1 MRKQSET
8 VPLCASLEDIFTT
21 LNGGNFSAKL
31 DLWDAY
37 HQVEV
42 EHGSRKFLTIKTHRG
57 LYQFTRLLFGVKQ
70 LRLFF

>member
-1 MRKQSET
+1 MCWFST
-8 VPLCASLEDIFTT
+8 GLNASLEDIFAT
-21 LNGGNFSAKL
+21 LNGGKFFAKL

-57 LYQFTRLLFGVKQ
+57 LYQFTRLFFGVKQ